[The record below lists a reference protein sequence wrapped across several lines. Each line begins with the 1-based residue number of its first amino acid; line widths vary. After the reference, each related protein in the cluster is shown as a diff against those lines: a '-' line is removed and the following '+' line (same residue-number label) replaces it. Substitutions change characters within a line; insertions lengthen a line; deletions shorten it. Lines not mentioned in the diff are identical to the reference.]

1 MHWMLIQGILWS
13 FQKKNDEW
21 EDMIVDNY
29 IENNPSADVLMNSI
43 RDMGY
48 SFEAA
53 IADVID
59 NNVAVKF

>member
-1 MHWMLIQGILWS
+1 
-13 FQKKNDEW
+13 
-21 EDMIVDNY
+21 MIVDNY